1 MLLEKKN
8 ITLIIK
14 GEKMF
19 GQNLILK
26 LFKFITEVSF
36 SNKLFFKLDQVIKRV
51 LNSQKR
57 KLNSG
62 QLIKL

>member
-1 MLLEKKN
+1 MLLEKKK

-36 SNKLFFKLDQVIKRV
+36 SNKLFFKLDQVIKRA

-57 KLNSG
+57 RLNSG

>member
-1 MLLEKKN
+1 
-8 ITLIIK
+8 
-14 GEKMF
+14 MF

-57 KLNSG
+57 RLNSG